1 MRFSL
6 ITSSSKCSVLASAFP
21 PAKRL
26 GKLYNVV
33 MPKQKKKRL
42 IRTRTFFLRI
52 VATFIAS
59 ALSVVGLGSVFG
71 MDLATSALFAG
82 CLGIASVAQ
91 DLATAYL
98 KDGKLTM
105 AEINYAFNHYDSK
118 LNSDDD
124 EMSGGGC
131 HCVNCCP
138 NTEYTEEA

>member
-1 MRFSL
+1 
-6 ITSSSKCSVLASAFP
+6 
-21 PAKRL
+21 
-26 GKLYNVV
+26 

-118 LNSDDD
+118 LGGDE
-124 EMSGGGC
+124 EMSGGSC